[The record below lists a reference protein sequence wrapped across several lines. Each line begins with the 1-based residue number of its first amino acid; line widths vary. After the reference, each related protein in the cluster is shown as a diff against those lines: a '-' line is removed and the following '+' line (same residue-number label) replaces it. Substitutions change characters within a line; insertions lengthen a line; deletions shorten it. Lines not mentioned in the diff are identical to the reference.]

1 MARAEGSLNI
11 VEQWAW
17 RVFDSPGFAGNPTR
31 VHALEGPADTATLL
45 AHSRSL
51 SSEDN
56 AYFWPEDGG
65 LRVRFFSHSAELRLC
80 GHALLACA
88 ETLLAGESELSLT
101 SGVLRHRLQ
110 RVEGRPWV
118 TLPLTAP
125 SGAAPALLRSL
136 LEDAGRHVEALHAF
150 PGLVW
155 VAALRSLAEVEG
167 FQAEAFPWGA
177 LEGETPGA
185 LILACCLGEGY
196 YTFRYFAPWHGKLE
210 DPGTGSA
217 QSFLA
222 ALWLQEGQLGRAWQV
237 SPRGRTAMNLRRR
250 DGELWLNGSLVPDD
264 LPEGTAARGA
274 AYTLG
279 KR

>member
-1 MARAEGSLNI
+1 
-11 VEQWAW
+11 
-17 RVFDSPGFAGNPTR
+17 
-31 VHALEGPADTATLL
+31 
-45 AHSRSL
+45 
-51 SSEDN
+51 
-56 AYFWPEDGG
+56 
-65 LRVRFFSHSAELRLC
+65 FFSHSAELRLC

-88 ETLLAGESELSLT
+88 ETLLGATPLTEPPLTKPSLSKPPLTKTPLTKAPPEGREAELTLS

-150 PGLVW
+150 PGRVW

-185 LILACCLGEGY
+185 LILACCLGEGH
-196 YTFRYFAPWHGKLE
+196 YTFRYFAPWHGKPE
-210 DPGTGSA
+210 DPGTG
-217 QSFLA
+217 
-222 ALWLQEGQLGRAWQV
+222 
-237 SPRGRTAMNLRRR
+237 
-250 DGELWLNGSLVPDD
+250 
-264 LPEGTAARGA
+264 
-274 AYTLG
+274 
-279 KR
+279 